1 MSVSLAVL
9 LQISVSV
16 QIADTIPARTPTPL
30 VLRATAPGNTAP
42 RLTVPSAAG
51 GTITL
56 VTDVTRIGGGF
67 GQAVA
72 TRETRYVLRVER
84 PGTVQLSPVV
94 ATLGTEQ
101 ATSPAKIVFV
111 QPAPVNSVPSIVQR
125 APLSGAT
132 LVNFHSLVAQ
142 DTVWAGAQ
150 VTYQVGV
157 FIDDELRGRLQRNP
171 EYVAPSVDGAVSY
184 ELPVANDL
192 LSSRDAD
199 GRRYRPFV
207 FARALFPIRA
217 GLLTIPPARLVYSLG
232 SAGTVFG
239 RPERQTSATRAQ
251 QIVVRELPVEGR
263 PKDFAGAVGE
273 YRVTAA
279 LERTG
284 ARVGDAVQLTVR
296 IEGVGNV
303 KLLPAPRIAIPDV
316 ITSPPVETIA
326 VDSSDLRVRG
336 SKSFRF
342 LLTPR
347 REGDLSLG
355 TVEYPFFNPARGDYE
370 VASMALGVMRVAPG
384 SAVLNDDSVAVRA
397 ALPLEPWQVA
407 PRSDVTE
414 QLWFRL
420 TLAMLLVPWIALAS
434 LRMTAAIRSRSHVGS
449 AHRGRRMPAASP
461 GADIAEVRRGF
472 IEALAPIVHLG
483 PDEPFSVPNVVQ
495 RLRRAG
501 VTSDV
506 AEAAGAMLLR
516 LDILTFGGS
525 DPANAE
531 RVQALATEALAVQRQ
546 LLLESAPSG
555 RRRLAGLSR
564 FAVVAFCCATQ
575 AGGQPREFT
584 DGVTEYRQRRYSEA
598 AVAFATAAAREP
610 ESPAAWLNLGAAHW
624 MRADTAGAIVAW
636 QRSARLQPG
645 RNRAHRLLA
654 QFSMNADVRSRLAP
668 VSANTAWVV
677 LLSVLALL
685 SVCGG
690 FMWWRNGHVSA
701 GALLVALTLLVCPAA
716 LTVFAQH
723 SEDAAD
729 LVVIR
734 QDVAMRDEPMLAGEA
749 GARARA
755 GEVGRIRES
764 NATWRYVIVSGG
776 RSGWVESDA
785 LRSLAKADG
794 RDVAKAEARIAGES
808 PAP

>member
-1 MSVSLAVL
+1 M
-9 LQISVSV
+9 
-16 QIADTIPARTPTPL
+16 
-30 VLRATAPGNTAP
+30 
-42 RLTVPSAAG
+42 
-51 GTITL
+51 
-56 VTDVTRIGGGF
+56 
-67 GQAVA
+67 
-72 TRETRYVLRVER
+72 
-84 PGTVQLSPVV
+84 
-94 ATLGTEQ
+94 
-101 ATSPAKIVFV
+101 
-111 QPAPVNSVPSIVQR
+111 
-125 APLSGAT
+125 
-132 LVNFHSLVAQ
+132 
-142 DTVWAGAQ
+142 
-150 VTYQVGV
+150 
-157 FIDDELRGRLQRNP
+157 
-171 EYVAPSVDGAVSY
+171 SY
-184 ELPVANDL
+184 ELPVANDFL
-192 LSSRDAD
+192 PSRDAD

-239 RPERQTSATRAQ
+239 RVERQTTSTRAE
-251 QIVVRELPVEGR
+251 QIVVRELPIDGR

-273 YRVTAA
+273 YRLTAV
-279 LERTG
+279 LERTN

-316 ITSPPVETIA
+316 ITSVPVETIA

-347 REGDLSLG
+347 REGVVSLG
-355 TVEYPFFNPARGDYE
+355 AVEYPFFNPAQGDYE
-370 VASMALGVMRVAPG
+370 VASMPLGVMRVTPG
-384 SAVLNDDSVAVRA
+384 SAFPDDDSVAVRA
-397 ALPLEPWQVA
+397 ELPLEPWQSA
-407 PRSDVTE
+407 SPSDVTE
-414 QLWFRL
+414 RLWFRL
-420 TLAMLLVPWIALAS
+420 ILTMVLVPWIVLVS
-434 LRMTAAIRSRSHVGS
+434 LRMTAAIRSRSRAGS
-449 AHRGRRMPAASP
+449 TPRAHRMSAVSS
-461 GADIAEVRRGF
+461 GADIADIRRGF
-472 IEALAPIVHLG
+472 LEALAPIVHLG

-501 VTSDV
+501 VTSDA

-525 DPANAE
+525 GSADAE
-531 RVQALATEALAVQRQ
+531 RVQALATESLAVHRQ

-564 FAVVAFCCATQ
+564 FAVIAFCAATQ
-575 AGGQPREFT
+575 AGGQPRAFT
-584 DGVTEYRQRRYSEA
+584 DGVTEYRLRRYSEA
-598 AVAFATAAAREP
+598 AVAFANAAAREP

-636 QRSARLQPG
+636 QRSARLQPR
-645 RNRAHRLLA
+645 RNRAHSLLA
-654 QFSMNADVRSRLAP
+654 GFSMNADIRSQLAP
-668 VSANTAWVV
+668 VSADTAWVV

-685 SVCGG
+685 SVGGG
-690 FMWWRNGHVSA
+690 FMWWRNRRVSG
-701 GALLVALTLLVCPAA
+701 GALFVALTMLVCAA
-716 LTVFAQH
+716 VLTVFAQQ
-723 SEDAAD
+723 SEDAVD

-764 NATWRYVIVSGG
+764 SATWRYVIVSGG

-794 RDVAKAEARIAGES
+794 RDVAKAEAHIAGES